1 MTTPTYKIV
10 QNNDLSLT
18 VFSNDEKLLTK
29 TRERWLYMMRNC
41 KAFIPDHIMD
51 RHKFTTRRFL
61 ITDITVIDKIDE
73 DDKYLYV
80 FDVKTLEVPNDK
92 SIFHTIRDYYT
103 DHSHLV
109 KKVLKEGEFK

>member
-18 VFSNDEKLLTK
+18 VFSSDKKLLAT
-29 TRERWLYMMRNC
+29 TRERWLYMMHNC

-61 ITDITVIDKIDE
+61 ITDITKIDWIDE
-73 DDKYLYV
+73 DDKRLYV

-92 SIFHTIRDYYT
+92 SIFHTIRDHY
-103 DHSHLV
+103 
-109 KKVLKEGEFK
+109 KETK